1 MIDVLIAGGGPAG
14 LATAIRCAQA
24 GLEVTVAEPR
34 PGPIDK
40 ACGEGLMPAAVAG
53 LDAIGVDPGGR
64 PLRGIRYLDE
74 RHHADGLF
82 RGGPGLGVR
91 RTELH
96 AALGRRAKELGVGVV
111 PVRVGEFAQEGG
123 HVRAAG
129 LTARYLVAADGLHSP
144 IRRACGLEG
153 GPARRLRPGA
163 ARYEARYGLRRHYRV
178 APWTSMVEVYWS
190 AGAEAYVTPVADDLV
205 GVAILSARDGGA
217 AWDGGA
223 GGGGFERRLAAFPAL
238 RERLAGA
245 EPASKVRGAGP
256 LRQDVRHRVRERV
269 LLVGDASG
277 YIDALTGEGI
287 SVALAQAAVLAPCLR
302 DGRPGDYE
310 RAWRR
315 VSRKS
320 RLLTAGLLWSRH
332 QPLLAGRIVPAAER
346 LPRLFT
352 AIVNQV
358 ADG

>member
-34 PGPIDK
+34 PGPVDK

-53 LDAIGVDPGGR
+53 LAAIGVEPAGR
-64 PLRGIRYLDE
+64 TLHGIRYLDE
-74 RHHADGLF
+74 QHQADGLF

-96 AALGRRAKELGVGVV
+96 AALSTAARELGVSVV
-111 PVRVGEFAQEGG
+111 PARVDGFTQDDGG
-123 HVRAAG
+123 VRAAG
-129 LTARYLVAADGLHSP
+129 LTARYLVAADGLHSA
-144 IRRACGLEG
+144 IRRACAPDPP
-153 GPARRLRPGA
+153 PAPRGRRPGG
-163 ARYEARYGLRRHYRV
+163 ARYGLRRHYRV
-178 APWTSMVEVYWS
+178 APWSSMVEVYWAAAS
-190 AGAEAYVTPVADDLV
+190 EAYVTPVADDLV
-205 GVAILSARDGGA
+205 GVAIL
-217 AWDGGA
+217 A
-223 GGGGFERRLAAFPAL
+223 GPGEDYDARLAAFPEL

-245 EPASKVRGAGP
+245 EPASRVRGAGP
-256 LRQDVRHRVRERV
+256 LRQTVRHRVSGRV

-287 SVALAQAAVLAPCLR
+287 SVALAQGAVLAQCLR
-302 DGRPGDYE
+302 AGRPAAYE
-310 RAWRR
+310 REWRR

-320 RLLTAGLLWSRH
+320 RLLTAGLLWSRQ
-332 QPLLAGRIVPAAER
+332 QPPLARRIVPAAER
-346 LPRLFT
+346 LPTLFT

-358 ADG
+358 AAG